1 MEEAGLSLTVFNLE
15 NELFIE
21 FTWYLFNDPAIKHP
35 FPLVL
40 AFLVLV
46 MPTLKQGLISDCRRE
61 FNPVEALGISRLSSF
76 I

>member
-1 MEEAGLSLTVFNLE
+1 MSLTVFNLE

-21 FTWYLFNDPAIKHP
+21 FTWYLFKDPAIKPPLP
-35 FPLVL
+35 FVV

-61 FNPVEALGISRLSSF
+61 FNPAEEVGGSRRFSNF